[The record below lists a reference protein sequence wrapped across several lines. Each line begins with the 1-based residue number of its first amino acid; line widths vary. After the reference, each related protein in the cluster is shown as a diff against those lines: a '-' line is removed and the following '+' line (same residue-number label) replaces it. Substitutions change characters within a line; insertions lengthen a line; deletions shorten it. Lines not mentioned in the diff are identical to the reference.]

1 MDTLLHSRPRMWWMP
16 SLRHSTIYIHI
27 HAKVFGWT
35 QNDPA
40 GSRGWWGGVT
50 DSFSCEQITAV
61 FKNVVVTFY
70 FFCFLTPL
78 DAWMWLKRNGQ
89 IRHIWCI
96 FFFEATRFM
105 HSQHACDNNSPCIP
119 LYKSLWKA
127 GAGPDQRANPEE
139 NFSRVWAVPRCGQLP
154 SIHENNRLFK

>member
-1 MDTLLHSRPRMWWMP
+1 MILPEGWFEVVGLEWFRNILTTTVL
-16 SLRHSTIYIHI
+16 SLGTKEMVLCS
-27 HAKVFGWT
+27 
-35 QNDPA
+35 
-40 GSRGWWGGVT
+40 WGQGGAELCGFHYGCFQRVV
-50 DSFSCEQITAV
+50 IT
-61 FKNVVVTFY
+61 FEL
-70 FFCFLTPL
+70 FCFRTPL
-78 DAWMWLKRNGQ
+78 DAWMWLKRNGW
-89 IRHIWCI
+89 IRWIWCI

-154 SIHENNRLFK
+154 SIHGNNRLLE